1 MTGRLHDKIAIVMGA
16 GASAPGWGIGKATA
30 AAFAREGARVF
41 AVDLRLEAAEETRAA
56 IEGEGGR
63 CVAHAADALDEA
75 SVAAAVAACGAAFGP
90 VDILFN
96 NVGGGIGGDPVE
108 MSVAD
113 WRANVDLNLT
123 PPFIAAKCVL
133 PVMRRQRRGSI
144 VNVASIAGIRD
155 LPDSGV
161 SYQAAKAGVLQLSR
175 SIAARSAAD
184 GIRSNCILPGY
195 IDTPEITRRLVAK
208 YGENRA
214 REVHDMRAA
223 KCPDGTLG
231 TGWDIAWTAVFL
243 ASDEARYVNGA
254 EIVVDG
260 GVTLRT
266 SSGGYGTGAQ
276 PG

>member
-1 MTGRLHDKIAIVMGA
+1 MTERLKDRVAIVMGA
-16 GASAPGWGIGKATA
+16 GASGPGWGIGKATS

-41 AVDLRLEAAEETRAA
+41 AVDVRLEAAEETRAA
-56 IEGEGGR
+56 IESEGGH
-63 CVAHAADALDEA
+63 CVAHAANALDEA
-75 SVAAAVAACGAAFGP
+75 SVTAAVAACIAAFGQI
-90 VDILFN
+90 DILFN
-96 NVGGGIGGDPVE
+96 NVGGGIPGDPVE

-113 WRANVDLNLT
+113 WQANIDLNLT
-123 PPFIAAKCVL
+123 PLFVTAKCVL
-133 PVMRRQRRGSI
+133 PVMRRQGRGSI

-195 IDTPEITRRLVAK
+195 IDTPEITRRLIAK
-208 YGENRA
+208 FGENHA
-214 REVHDMRAA
+214 REVHDIRAA

-231 TGWDIAWTAVFL
+231 TGWDIAWAAVFL

-266 SSGGYGTGAQ
+266 SSGGYGAGEQ
-276 PG
+276 PN